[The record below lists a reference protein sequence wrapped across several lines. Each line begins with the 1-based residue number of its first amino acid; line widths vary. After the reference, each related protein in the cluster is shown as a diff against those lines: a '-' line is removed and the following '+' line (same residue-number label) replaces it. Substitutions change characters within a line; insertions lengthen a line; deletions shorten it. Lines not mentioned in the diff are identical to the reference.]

1 MSHSDFS
8 CTRPATERTSAA
20 EFAMMLAKLLAGSV
34 RGKTRWL
41 ELIGRVDFL
50 LIALGV
56 GSNWSV
62 NSVAT
67 GEE

>member
-1 MSHSDFS
+1 
-8 CTRPATERTSAA
+8 
-20 EFAMMLAKLLAGSV
+20 MMLAKLLAGSV